1 MPDHARHPV
10 AAVLQALGSLLPRRR
25 RPTAGA
31 VVRPWRDDALRSY
44 PARGLTPPRLFSFL
58 QSADAGQPQLMFEL
72 FEDMLTRWP
81 RLAAVAA
88 TRRLALT
95 GLEWELVPAE
105 SPDTA
110 LAVATVFALR
120 RAAVLAHTALRLNR
134 WALSLTDRWTLF
146 GLSLVALGWILY
158 TQYYLVDGYPGGA
171 GLGTFPRRLVR
182 VVLIELAVLAPAL
195 LLRLVL

>member
-1 MPDHARHPV
+1 MAGRGPQEGKPPRARV
-10 AAVLQALGSLLPRRR
+10 WLNWLLIY
-25 RPTAGA
+25 TCWAGA
-31 VVRPWRDDALRSY
+31 S
-44 PARGLTPPRLFSFL
+44 
-58 QSADAGQPQLMFEL
+58 
-72 FEDMLTRWP
+72 
-81 RLAAVAA
+81 
-88 TRRLALT
+88 
-95 GLEWELVPAE
+95 
-105 SPDTA
+105 A